1 VIAVRQM
8 ATATGAADE
17 IADITDV
24 LRKIEERL
32 IRAGLHDAYSALVQA
47 RSAVASVGLNLSREA
62 RETYTAL
69 RQGKDVPK

>member
-1 VIAVRQM
+1 MIPVRQM
-8 ATATGAADE
+8 AAAQAAADE

-32 IRAGLHDAYSALVQA
+32 IRAGLHDPYSALVQA
-47 RSAVASVGLNLSREA
+47 RSAVASVGLKLSSEA

>member
-1 VIAVRQM
+1 MIRVSQM
-8 ATATGAADE
+8 HAAQSATDE

-32 IRAGLHDAYSALVQA
+32 IRAGLHDAYNALVQA
-47 RSAVASVGLNLSREA
+47 RSAVASVGLTLSREA